1 MTASAP
7 ASSGPAGRRPSP
19 TPRGRRDE
27 RGSALLWAGLVVALG
42 AFLVALLVA
51 VGALTA
57 RGHGVQ
63 GAADLAAIAGA
74 KAQLAGQD
82 ACAAARRSADLN
94 GAEVTGC
101 AVAGDEVEVVV
112 TVDAAVTAGVGPWR
126 ATLAGHANAGVL
138 TGAPA

>member
-1 MTASAP
+1 MIGRVP
-7 ASSGPAGRRPSP
+7 RRPA
-19 TPRGRRDE
+19 RGRLRDE
-27 RGSALLWAGLVVALG
+27 RGSALLWSSVVVALG
-42 AFLVALLVA
+42 AALVGLLLA

-74 KAQLAGQD
+74 QAQLAGQD
-82 ACAAARRSADLN
+82 ACGAARRSAQLN
-94 GAEVTGC
+94 RAEVTGC
-101 AVAGDEVEVVV
+101 AVAGDEVEIVV
-112 TVDAAVTAGVGPWR
+112 TVDAAVTTGVGPWR